1 MITTAKAAAVAG
13 VLVDG
18 LRWLLAHD
26 PRQNDGAAA
35 PRSITC
41 AAGECDA
48 HIARTRF
55 QHGCESTWIAVSDT
69 SWPADAV
76 AESVDDS
83 IVANAYGNMTADER
97 FDFMVDV
104 IASGDQLAQPMIVR
118 YGEQA
123 AEALAADRCRAVE
136 SPRPRV
142 GRSSPTLRTTRPLTR
157 CPRTTPLAPNAPPV
171 VLPALQAAGVA
182 HRVETCPMT

>member
-26 PRQNDGAAA
+26 PRQNDGTAA
-35 PRSITC
+35 PRSITY

-48 HIARTRF
+48 HTARRRF
-55 QHGCESTWIAVSDT
+55 QQGCDSTWIAGPDT

-76 AESVDDS
+76 ADSVDDS
-83 IVANAYGNMTADER
+83 IIANDYAKMTADER

-104 IASGDQLAQPMIVR
+104 IASGDQPAEPMIVR

-123 AEALAADRCRAVE
+123 AEALAAARCRAVE

-142 GRSSPTLRTTRPLTR
+142 GRLPSTLRTTRPLTR
-157 CPRTTPLAPNAPPV
+157 CPRTTPLAPNAPPIA
-171 VLPALQAAGVA
+171 LPVLQAAGLA
-182 HRVETCPMT
+182 HRVETCPM